1 MISGGDED
9 SSEDD
14 EASGAV
20 SQWSLIARAPK
31 VLGVDPVTQLQVHKY
46 SYTPLHSIVELH
58 IIEHNQVLFYLPT
71 RFSSKIL
78 TNYFQWS
85 VPIILIG
92 LLALLNELL
101 VYTM

>member
-31 VLGVDPVTQLQVHKY
+31 VLGVDPVTQLQVHIY
-46 SYTPLHSIVELH
+46 SIVDLQ
-58 IIEHNQVLFYLPT
+58 IIQHNQVLFYLPT
-71 RFSSKIL
+71 PSALSFSPHWVFPCPCIEKRR
-78 TNYFQWS
+78 
-85 VPIILIG
+85 P
-92 LLALLNELL
+92 
-101 VYTM
+101 